1 MKLTEKQVTMVN
13 KLFGSRLILSPRG
26 RDTNIDGSNYMCILY
41 GEINLQVSFGGLH
54 LDEVL
59 PSVFDEEYLIDVVN
73 QRVTQKIESL
83 NNSIGQLLYAKQ
95 KINSLDE
102 VEE

>member
-13 KLFGSRLILSPRG
+13 KLFGSNLILSPRG
-26 RDTNIDGSNYMCILY
+26 RDTNIDDLNYMCILD
-41 GEINLQVSFGGLH
+41 GEINLQVSFGSLH

-59 PSVFDEEYLIDVVN
+59 PPDFDECYLIKTFN
-73 QRVTQKIESL
+73 ERVDEEIESL

-95 KINSLDE
+95 KINSLED
-102 VEE
+102 

>member
-1 MKLTEKQVTMVN
+1 MKLTENQVDMVN
-13 KLFGSRLILSPRG
+13 RVFGSNLILLPREK
-26 RDTNIDGSNYMCILY
+26 DTNIDDSNYMCILY

-59 PSVFDEEYLIDVVN
+59 PTDFNGEYLIDLFN
-73 QRVTQKIESL
+73 QRVADRVESL

-95 KINSLDE
+95 KINSLE
-102 VEE
+102 V